1 MSKITLQCVKE
12 GRTKLRIRF
21 HSFTDDEGKVFTN
34 VYDDSFNCQF
44 PRDIREEGRF
54 YEIGPEDL
62 NIVASRGKTPFY
74 KVRTAGIK
82 IVNAGDVVMKPF
94 RPRTNTTANRATSA
108 STVVEVP
115 VDISTLKIFEVNECV
130 ACLGC
135 APTEIFIPC
144 AHKCV
149 CKDCSL
155 EIKKHSNLCPL
166 CRRNVT
172 STISV

>member
-12 GRTKLRIRF
+12 GRSKLRIRF

-34 VYDDSFNCQF
+34 VYDDAFNCQF

-54 YEIGPEDL
+54 YEIGPDDL
-62 NIVASRGKTPFY
+62 NLIVSRGKTPFY
-74 KVRTAGIK
+74 KVRVAAIK
-82 IVNAGDVVMKPF
+82 IVNAGDVALKPTKG
-94 RPRTNTTANRATSA
+94 RTPTAPAACSSSTS
-108 STVVEVP
+108 SVP
-115 VDISTLKIFEVNECV
+115 IDISTLTIFEVTECV